1 MVVKNVKSTHTV
13 THTHTL
19 GERGRSGGG
28 LPAPAPPH
36 IHTQK
41 HSTKEPNV
49 AAMYTAVDILLSQNK
64 ARRQP
69 SNSVLHC
76 VHCDNP
82 YCHPGPRTS
91 AAHERTLPYN
101 KGRFTCCS
109 WENLPYNKLLPRT
122 SPIQHVKLRQTATL
136 GCLLV
141 LAKKFLEQL
150 QCIKFFEIKPLHDL
164 FRGRNELSKNLG
176 ENLDKFRFS
185 FTKIFADCVT

>member
-1 MVVKNVKSTHTV
+1 MTARIWDEMVVKNVKSTHTV

-91 AAHERTLPYN
+91 AAHKRTCPTTRAGSPAAHERTCPTTSYCHGLPQSN
-101 KGRFTCCS
+101 M
-109 WENLPYNKLLPRT
+109 
-122 SPIQHVKLRQTATL
+122 
-136 GCLLV
+136 
-141 LAKKFLEQL
+141 
-150 QCIKFFEIKPLHDL
+150 
-164 FRGRNELSKNLG
+164 LS
-176 ENLDKFRFS
+176 
-185 FTKIFADCVT
+185 